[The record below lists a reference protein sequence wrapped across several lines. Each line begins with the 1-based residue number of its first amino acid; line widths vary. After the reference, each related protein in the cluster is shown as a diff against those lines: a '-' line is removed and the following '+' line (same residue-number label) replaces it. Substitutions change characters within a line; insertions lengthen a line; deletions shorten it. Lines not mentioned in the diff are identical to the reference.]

1 MAINE
6 NYVILSYKT
15 NFFLYPFCTPFGDV
29 CMTQLKYYLR
39 WKVCTTSRYLYEVGY
54 PMLNSFLI
62 PHLDTLYQL
71 SQKCVTYRKYIH
83 RSILHFSLGE
93 IGMGRNIMCFLSWLA
108 CFPFLQ
114 ILVIVLVLRKFSN
127 IFLVNVVFMGTS
139 MTMCVW
145 SRYTRTPILIKTI
158 F

>member
-1 MAINE
+1 MI
-6 NYVILSYKT
+6 VIW
-15 NFFLYPFCTPFGDV
+15 FFRT
-29 CMTQLKYYLR
+29 KYFLIRFVHHLVTFAWHNWNITYDERCVQHLD
-39 WKVCTTSRYLYEVGY
+39 TFIVGY
-54 PMLNSFLI
+54 TILNSFLI

-108 CFPFLQ
+108 CFLFFANIGYRACPSKVLNVFL
-114 ILVIVLVLRKFSN
+114 LY
-127 IFLVNVVFMGTS
+127 VVFMGIS
-139 MTMCVW
+139 MTMCV
-145 SRYTRTPILIKTI
+145 SCYTRPSILIKTI